1 MEWLFIILIGAA
13 TVGVCFLVD
22 KGFTRIFR
30 SKAQHKT
37 GLSVRL
43 SQHYGGVGLI
53 LLLLGLLA
61 IFNGLNDGVL
71 LLAGGFFVM
80 ALGVGLIVHY
90 MSFGIYYDADSFILT
105 TFGKKSTVYAYQDIV
120 AQKLYQVTG
129 GNIMVEL
136 YLENGKSV
144 TLQSSMKGMYPF
156 LDTAFSGWCRQKGIT
171 AEDCP
176 FYDPHNSCWFPTMEV

>member
-1 MEWLFIILIGAA
+1 MEWLFIALIGAA

-22 KGFTRIFR
+22 KVFTGIFR

-43 SQHYGGVGLI
+43 SQHYGGAGLI
-53 LLLLGLLA
+53 LMLLGILA
-61 IFNGLNDGVL
+61 IFNGWKVSTL
-71 LLAGGFFVM
+71 LLVGGCLIIVM
-80 ALGVGLIVHY
+80 GAGLIVYY

-105 TFGKKSTVYAYQDIV
+105 TFGQKSQVYAYKDIV
-120 AQKLYQVTG
+120 SQKLYQVTG
-129 GNIMVEL
+129 GGILIEL
-136 YLENGKSV
+136 YLENGKTV

-156 LDTAFSGWCRQKGIT
+156 MDTAFSGWCRQKGLT

-176 FYDPHNSCWFPTMEV
+176 FYDPHNSCWFPTLEV